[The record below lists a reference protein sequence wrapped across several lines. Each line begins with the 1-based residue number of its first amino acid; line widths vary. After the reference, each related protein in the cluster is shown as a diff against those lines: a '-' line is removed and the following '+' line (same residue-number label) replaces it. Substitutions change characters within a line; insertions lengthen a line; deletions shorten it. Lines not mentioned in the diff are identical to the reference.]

1 MSLSVYQVNNVL
13 RVYKDQLRQGKTMN
27 RSLDQ
32 GKPSPDKI
40 SISSEARRKSMVD
53 KIVSNIAQRITQN
66 GPQEGIDEEVIKQLE
81 DEFGTQ
87 LDISKDGLTDLVF
100 KTIDESGETINS
112 LSIEDS
118 KFLAHKLQ
126 NIAKETLEKIE
137 DTQLENI

>member
-27 RSLDQ
+27 RSVDQ
-32 GKPSPDKI
+32 RKPTPDKV
-40 SISSEARRKSMVD
+40 SISSEAKRKSLVD
-53 KIVSNIAQRITQN
+53 KIASDIAQRITQN
-66 GPQEGIDEEVIKQLE
+66 DSQDSIDEEVVKQLE
-81 DEFGTQ
+81 DEFGSQ

>member
-32 GKPSPDKI
+32 RKPSPDKI

-53 KIVSNIAQRITQN
+53 RIASDIAQRITQN
-66 GPQEGIDEEVIKQLE
+66 GPQDNIEKEVIKQLE

-87 LDISKDGLTDLVF
+87 LDASKDGKTDLVF
-100 KTIDESGETINS
+100 KTIDAGEETINS

-118 KFLAHKLQ
+118 KFLAHKLHD
-126 NIAKETLEKIE
+126 IAKETLEKIE
-137 DTQLENI
+137 DTQLENV

>member
-27 RSLDQ
+27 RSLDRR
-32 GKPSPDKI
+32 KPSPDKI

-53 KIVSNIAQRITQN
+53 KIASDIAQRISQD
-66 GPQEGIDEEVIKQLE
+66 GPQDNLDEEVMRQLE
-81 DEFGTQ
+81 DEIGTQ
-87 LDISKDGLTDLVF
+87 LDVSTDGSTELVF
-100 KTIDESGETINS
+100 KTVDEGGETINS

-126 NIAKETLEKIE
+126 DIARETLEKIE
-137 DTQLENI
+137 DTQLENR

>member
-13 RVYKDQLRQGKTMN
+13 RVYKEQLRQGKTIN

-32 GKPSPDKI
+32 QKPSPDKI

-53 KIVSNIAQRITQN
+53 KIASDIAQRITQN
-66 GPQEGIDEEVIKQLE
+66 GPQDSIDEEVIKQLE

-87 LDISKDGLTDLVF
+87 LDVSKDGSTDLVF
-100 KTIDESGETINS
+100 KTIDEGGETINS

-118 KFLAHKLQ
+118 KFLARKLRD
-126 NIAKETLEKIE
+126 IAKETLEKIE

>member
-1 MSLSVYQVNNVL
+1 MSLSIYQVNNVL

-32 GKPSPDKI
+32 REPSPDKI

-53 KIVSNIAQRITQN
+53 KIASDIAQRIAQD
-66 GPQEGIDEEVIKQLE
+66 GPQDGIDEEVIKQLE

-87 LDISKDGLTDLVF
+87 LDITKDGLTDLVF

>member
-1 MSLSVYQVNNVL
+1 MSLPVYQVNNVL
-13 RVYKDQLRQGKTMN
+13 RVYKDQLRQGRTMN
-27 RSLDQ
+27 RPLDQ
-32 GKPSPDKI
+32 QKPSPDKI

-53 KIVSNIAQRITQN
+53 KITSDIAHRIAQT
-66 GPQEGIDEEVIKQLE
+66 GPQNSIDEDVIKQLE
-81 DEFGTQ
+81 DEFDTQ
-87 LDISKDGLTDLVF
+87 LDMTKDGLTDLVF

-126 NIAKETLEKIE
+126 SIAKETLEKIE